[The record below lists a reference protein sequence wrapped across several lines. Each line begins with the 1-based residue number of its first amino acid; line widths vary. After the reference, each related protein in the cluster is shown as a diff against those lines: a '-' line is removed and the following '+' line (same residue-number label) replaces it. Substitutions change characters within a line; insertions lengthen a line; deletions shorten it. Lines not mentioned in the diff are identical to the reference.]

1 MRRAFRVA
9 TTRQTAKPPGED
21 LPSIRYRLIAAAMLL
36 CFLAPAARAEEI
48 KIGLLKTSSSAVAMI
63 AIKRGYFTAAGL
75 DAQLVPFD
83 AAEPVAVAVASGD
96 IDFGITGLTAGL
108 YALSSQIRIIAGH
121 LQEHPGFH
129 ANAIVASNKAYDAGL
144 KSLKDLA
151 GHSVGVTQIG
161 SSLHYS
167 VALVAERSGVALDSL
182 RVVPLQSNA
191 NVASAVSG
199 GQIDAAATLG
209 NFAAPAVERGAVK
222 LLAWAGD
229 IAPWQFGALIT
240 SAKMTSDHADTV
252 TRFLDAM
259 HHGQRDYHDAFTA
272 PDGTRRDGPDAR
284 AIFAILSDYLGQ
296 TPEQIKPALA
306 YVDGAG
312 RIDVSDVLHQI
323 AWYRAHG
330 FLKNAVDGD
339 ALLDKRFV
347 VPMSLAEG
355 AAH

>member
-9 TTRQTAKPPGED
+9 TTHQTAKPPGED

-48 KIGLLKTSSSAVAMI
+48 KIGLLKTSSRAGAVI
-63 AIKRGYFTAAGL
+63 AIKRGYFPAAGL

-83 AAEPVAVAVASGD
+83 APEPVAVAVASGD

-108 YALSSQIRIIAGH
+108 YALSSQIRIISGH

-129 ANAIVASNKAYDAGL
+129 ANAIVASNKAYDAEL
-144 KSLKDLA
+144 TTVKDLA

-167 VALVAERSGVALDSL
+167 VALVAEKSGIALDAL
-182 RVVPLQSNA
+182 RIVPLQSNA

-199 GQIDAAATLG
+199 GQVDAAATLG
-209 NFAAPAVERGAVK
+209 NFASPAVARGAVK

-240 SAKMTSDHADTV
+240 SAKEAGQQPDRV
-252 TRFLDAM
+252 KRFLVAM
-259 HHGQRDYHDAFTA
+259 HKGQH
-272 PDGTRRDGPDAR
+272 
-284 AIFAILSDYLGQ
+284 
-296 TPEQIKPALA
+296 
-306 YVDGAG
+306 
-312 RIDVSDVLHQI
+312 
-323 AWYRAHG
+323 
-330 FLKNAVDGD
+330 
-339 ALLDKRFV
+339 
-347 VPMSLAEG
+347 
-355 AAH
+355 